1 MALKYHPDRNPNV
14 KNPEEAFSKI
24 NHAYKVLS
32 EYVQSAEFNSTSGSS
47 SYEYGSYGS
56 GYNSEHDSGYN
67 SEYGSGY
74 NSKYNS
80 EYDSGYDS
88 YEERDRWGEENTQ
101 PGVGKKTE
109 VKTHYK
115 YSLLLTFEEC
125 AIGCSKVIHFYRTSP
140 LGKQEEVRL
149 EIKIPKG
156 VKEGQKL
163 KLKGEGPVLQ
173 DGTKGD
179 LFIYVDVLPHPLFE
193 RKGRNVYMDLPVGI
207 STAIL
212 GGKVSVPTLSGKTT
226 LTIPPDTHSGRV
238 FRLKQKGFSHIN
250 SNASGDMLVK
260 VVVDFPENLNEE
272 ELKALEVLSKKT
284 PPLVKEYNFKLQ
296 DCLSNRKR

>member
-1 MALKYHPDRNPNV
+1 LDLHSHYKCLNLEPGASLSDIKKAYRKMALKYHPDRNPNV

-32 EYVQSAEFNSTSGSS
+32 EYVQSAEFDPNAKVSS
-47 SYEYGSYGS
+47 
-56 GYNSEHDSGYN
+56 D
-67 SEYGSGY
+67 
-74 NSKYNS
+74 
-80 EYDSGYDS
+80 D
-88 YEERDRWGEENTQ
+88 ERDRWGEESTQ
-101 PGVGKKTE
+101 PGVKKQTE

-149 EIKIPKG
+149 EVTIPKG

-163 KLKGEGPVLQ
+163 KLKSEGPVLKN
-173 DGTKGD
+173 GTKGD
-179 LFIYVDVLPHPLFE
+179 LYIYIDVLPHPLFE
-193 RKGRNVYMDLPVGI
+193 RKGRNVYMDLPIGI

-212 GGKVSVPTLSGKTT
+212 GGKVKIPTLSGKAT

-238 FRLKQKGFSHIN
+238 FRLKQKGFSHVN
-250 SNASGDMLVK
+250 SKTSGDMLIK
-260 VVVDFPENLNEE
+260 VVVDFPEELNEE
-272 ELKALEVLSKKT
+272 ELEALKVLSNKT
-284 PPLVKEYNFKLQ
+284 SPLVKEYNLKLQ

>member
-32 EYVQSAEFNSTSGSS
+32 EFVQSAEYDPSV
-47 SYEYGSYGS
+47 GSYS
-56 GYNSEHDSGYN
+56 QD
-67 SEYGSGY
+67 
-74 NSKYNS
+74 
-80 EYDSGYDS
+80 
-88 YEERDRWGEENTQ
+88 ERERWGEENTQ
-101 PGVGKKTE
+101 PGVKKTSK

-115 YSLLLTFEEC
+115 YSLLLTLEEC

-140 LGKQEEVRL
+140 LGKKEEVRL
-149 EIKIPKG
+149 EVTIPKG

-173 DGTKGD
+173 DGNKGD
-179 LFIYVDVLPHPLFE
+179 LFIYIDVLPHPIFE
-193 RKGRNVYMDLPVGI
+193 RKGRNVYMDLPISI

-212 GGKVSVPTLSGKTT
+212 GGKVSIPTLSGKAN

-238 FRLKQKGFSHIN
+238 FRLKQKGFSHVN
-250 SNASGDMLVK
+250 SNTSGDMLIK

-272 ELKALEVLSKKT
+272 ELQALKVLSSKT
-284 PPLVKEYNFKLQ
+284 PPLVKEYNLKLQ
-296 DCLSNRKR
+296 DCLQNRKR